1 MSCSAGKEDDPAEIH
16 RYFISTSAQKFLA
29 MCSGTFLPKDDR
41 EVTLNVDKEGL
52 NGTFDVRVIIDDV
65 KYETGLKLEF

>member
-1 MSCSAGKEDDPAEIH
+1 MFQLEKAGDPEEIH

-52 NGTFDVRVIIDDV
+52 HGTFDVRVIIDETE
-65 KYETGLKLEF
+65 YETGIRLEFE

>member
-1 MSCSAGKEDDPAEIH
+1 
-16 RYFISTSAQKFLA
+16 

-41 EVTLNVDKEGL
+41 EVTLTVDKEGL

-65 KYETGLKLEF
+65 KYETGLKIPQSR